1 MKVADKCERSR
12 WDLLAAMQMKP
23 GEASAGGRNRRVFG
37 DMVEK
42 KYGFFGIWTGG
53 KKKIK
58 FFIVCG
64 RLVTALCV

>member
-1 MKVADKCERSR
+1 
-12 WDLLAAMQMKP
+12 MQMKP

-53 KKKIK
+53 KKDKILYRVWTLGYS
-58 FFIVCG
+58 FVC
-64 RLVTALCV
+64 VTEY